1 MRTRFFHIFDIR
13 TVFKEAII
21 GILPMHLCVKRKYGD
36 MLLSHASKT
45 QKNGSAEA
53 EPLVVWN

>member
-1 MRTRFFHIFDIR
+1 
-13 TVFKEAII
+13 
-21 GILPMHLCVKRKYGD
+21 MHLCVKRKYGD